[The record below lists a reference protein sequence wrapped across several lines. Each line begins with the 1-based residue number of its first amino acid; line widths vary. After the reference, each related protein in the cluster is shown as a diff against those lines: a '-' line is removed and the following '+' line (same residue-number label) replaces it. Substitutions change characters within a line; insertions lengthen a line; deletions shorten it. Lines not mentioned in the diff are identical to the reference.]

1 MDYEI
6 FEKGS
11 CGYAPQ
17 GGDGENGENGH
28 SVYYSAFSSDS
39 STTIMTYISARKELT
54 NNINIT
60 NTVEYNAGDLI
71 ICSDGVVFLIKHVG
85 TNMPSEIKNMGS
97 IIYRNEDVPVSS
109 TLDLDSSVTFFVHSI
124 DSSIINDYNRVSIS
138 DNSKSPLYH
147 HRTAYKENSRCICI
161 DSSIGYM
168 KGNDAKICILFNNGL
183 SYSSPCTD
191 NNNPDVFYID
201 VGYFFPYGK
210 WNDNNY
216 WGDWDQSNYDCS
228 MESEF
233 SNEMAI
239 VCSKMLYDSSLCAC
253 SAYIES
259 NITDNDSSITMM
271 YRVPINFQNTEL
283 I

>member
-39 STTIMTYISARKELT
+39 STTIGTYITARKELT

-71 ICSDGVVFLIKHVG
+71 ICSDGVVFLITTVRE
-85 TNMPSEIKNMGS
+85 NFSSYISELGS
-97 IIYRNEDVPVSS
+97 IIYKEQNTPIIS

-124 DSSIINDYNRVSIS
+124 DSSIINDYNWISIT
-138 DNSKSPLYH
+138 DNNKSPLYH
-147 HRTAYKENSRCICI
+147 HRTSYERNSRCICI
-161 DSSIGYM
+161 DSSVGYI
-168 KGNDAKICILFNNGL
+168 KGNDAKICILFNNGM
-183 SYSSPCTD
+183 SYSSPCTN

-201 VGYFFPYGK
+201 VGYFFPYGR

-216 WGDWDQSNYDCS
+216 WGDWDQYGYDCS

-233 SNEMAI
+233 SNEMAM
-239 VCSKMLYDSSLCAC
+239 VCSRMLYDASLCVC

-259 NITDNDSSITMM
+259 NVTDNDSSITMM
-271 YRVPINFQNTEL
+271 YRVSINFKNPEL